1 MRPFDNTNLSN
12 CLNITFPHLLQA
24 RFHKQES
31 SLQCLSSENENLQ
44 RRVRQYECCLDDV
57 MRKVVDALVAEDN
70 LREEVTKLKNRVRDL
85 EAQNAALSLS
95 PTQSMLVLSATA
107 AAISV
112 RGDEGYCTMST
123 GQPPPPGSSA
133 DDDDGHLEDLPEE
146 PEQMFVLPEPCSAE
160 LEEWSMSQEELGAA
174 LEEDVN
180 EADWLWNS
188 SSFLNSTL
196 ESQSESIS
204 QLLENTVS

>member
-1 MRPFDNTNLSN
+1 
-12 CLNITFPHLLQA
+12 
-24 RFHKQES
+24 
-31 SLQCLSSENENLQ
+31 
-44 RRVRQYECCLDDV
+44 

-95 PTQSMLVLSATA
+95 PTQSLLALSATTTTTTA
-107 AAISV
+107 NGIGTSV

-123 GQPPPPGSSA
+123 GQPPPPPGSSA
-133 DDDDGHLEDLPEE
+133 DEDVDIGHLADLPEE
-146 PEQMFVLPEPCSAE
+146 PEQMFALPEPCSAE
-160 LEEWSMSQEELGAA
+160 LEEWSMSHEELG
-174 LEEDVN
+174 

-204 QLLENTVS
+204 QLLENTVSGIWTQFAT

>member
-1 MRPFDNTNLSN
+1 
-12 CLNITFPHLLQA
+12 
-24 RFHKQES
+24 
-31 SLQCLSSENENLQ
+31 
-44 RRVRQYECCLDDV
+44 

-85 EAQNAALSLS
+85 EAQNAALVTIS
-95 PTQSMLVLSATA
+95 PTGSHAAIA
-107 AAISV
+107 AASASTLLKNGGGIG
-112 RGDEGYCTMST
+112 RGDEGYCTMSSGPASG
-123 GQPPPPGSSA
+123 GQPA
-133 DDDDGHLEDLPEE
+133 DGDSHLEDLPEE
-146 PEQMFVLPEPCSAE
+146 PEQMFVLPEPCSAD

-174 LEEDVN
+174 LLEEDVN

-204 QLLENTVS
+204 QLLENTVSAC

>member
-1 MRPFDNTNLSN
+1 
-12 CLNITFPHLLQA
+12 
-24 RFHKQES
+24 
-31 SLQCLSSENENLQ
+31 
-44 RRVRQYECCLDDV
+44 
-57 MRKVVDALVAEDN
+57 MRKVVDALVAEDI

-85 EAQNAALSLS
+85 EAQNAALSIS
-95 PTQSMLVLSATA
+95 PSANSSATSASTLTSTTSA
-107 AAISV
+107 AAAAVSAAGMG
-112 RGDEGYCTMST
+112 RGDEGYCTMSS
-123 GQPPPPGSSA
+123 GQPPPGCDA
-133 DDDDGHLEDLPEE
+133 HLEDLPEE

-204 QLLENTVS
+204 QLLENTVIVELCACVLCAQNWLRTAYS

>member
-1 MRPFDNTNLSN
+1 
-12 CLNITFPHLLQA
+12 
-24 RFHKQES
+24 
-31 SLQCLSSENENLQ
+31 
-44 RRVRQYECCLDDV
+44 

-95 PTQSMLVLSATA
+95 PSANSTGTCGSSISATA
-107 AAISV
+107 LQAVVASSATTATPTAV
-112 RGDEGYCTMST
+112 TTAMGRGDEGYCTMSS
-123 GQPPPPGSSA
+123 GQPAPGCDA
-133 DDDDGHLEDLPEE
+133 HLEDLPEE

-204 QLLENTVS
+204 QLLENTVCVCVGFMCVELATHRLFLDM

>member
-1 MRPFDNTNLSN
+1 M
-12 CLNITFPHLLQA
+12 
-24 RFHKQES
+24 
-31 SLQCLSSENENLQ
+31 QCLSSENENLQ

-85 EAQNAALSLS
+85 EAQNAALSPAS
-95 PTQSMLVLSATA
+95 SNAAMSTTTA
-107 AAISV
+107 SQKT

-123 GQPPPPGSSA
+123 GPTAPGV
-133 DDDDGHLEDLPEE
+133 DGHLEDLPEE
-146 PEQMFVLPEPCSAE
+146 PEMFVLPEPCSAD

-204 QLLENTVS
+204 QLLENTVSVVVELVHRSCTGYY